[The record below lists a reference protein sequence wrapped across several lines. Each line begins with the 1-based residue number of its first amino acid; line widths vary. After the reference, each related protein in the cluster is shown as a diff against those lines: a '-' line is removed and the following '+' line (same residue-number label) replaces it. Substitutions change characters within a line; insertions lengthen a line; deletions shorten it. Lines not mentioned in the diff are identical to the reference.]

1 MIGKPVSAKFLA
13 RKEELEKEKEDR
25 KEMHKQKRMQGI
37 EEGYSMPSGSG
48 RTSQQEKT
56 RTPMEEQPYL
66 VGYAIFESEE
76 SRELE

>member
-48 RTSQQEKT
+48 RT
-56 RTPMEEQPYL
+56 PMEEQPYL
-66 VGYAIFESEE
+66 VGYAVFESEE
-76 SRELE
+76 SSELE